1 VTRSPDLFLLD
12 TNVLVHLIRDSP
24 IGRWVVQQYDL
35 RNQSLK
41 QLISVVTVGEAL
53 SFAKKRA
60 WGLRRT
66 EALAD
71 LLREL
76 VVFPLDSEPVLDMY
90 AEIDCHLQKIG
101 RPIEQNDMWI
111 AATAVATNAHLLT
124 TDKDFD
130 PLDPRFLTRTWIDPD
145 LFKTSV

>member
-1 VTRSPDLFLLD
+1 MSRNPDLFLLD

-24 IGRWVVQQYDL
+24 VGRWVAQRYGL
-35 RNQSLK
+35 RNQPFK

-60 WGLRRT
+60 WGLRKT
-66 EALAD
+66 EVLED

-76 VVFPLDSEPVLDMY
+76 VVFPLDSEPVLGMY

-101 RPIEQNDMWI
+101 RPIDQNDMWI
-111 AATAVATNAHLLT
+111 AATAVATSAHLLT

-130 PLDPRFLTRTWIDPD
+130 PLDPLFLTRTWIDPD
-145 LFKTSV
+145 LFKTVA